1 MADPDLQ
8 IRVGGGGRGGG
19 GGVVGIPD
27 PEKKGGGPGLPKK
40 FFSPFG
46 PHFAR
51 KIRGGRAGRPGS
63 ATERVLTYNSLY

>member
-8 IRVGGGGRGGG
+8 IRVGA

-27 PEKKGGGPGLPKK
+27 PEKKAGGPGLPKK

-51 KIRGGRAGRPGS
+51 KIRGGGGEGGRPPPNRHGTS
-63 ATERVLTYNSLY
+63 TNI